1 MQTVDHAAV
10 SPAASSVV
18 SLCAVRANAA
28 ANAGLSGAGGHDA
41 DINRMTEEQRFYSG
55 LLWMVE
61 NFEINEAWVGPAF
74 KERFG
79 HYPDSLPSVSMLPPS
94 EIIGEALAARLRWF
108 IANNPGSAGARQCER
123 WLAWLQEQSSDEID
137 RRSALEWSQFPQ
149 RMDDLRAR
157 AAAERQRRE
166 DEKAE
171 RRAAKKAL
179 NKAFAPS
186 VRQPKPQASIVNLAE
201 VRSQK
206 NCCRSQ

>member
-1 MQTVDHAAV
+1 MMQTVDHAAG

-28 ANAGLSGAGGHDA
+28 ANAGLPAASGYDA
-41 DINRMTEEQRFYSG
+41 DIKRMTVEQRFYSG
-55 LLWMVE
+55 LIWMVE
-61 NFEINEAWVGPAF
+61 NFEINAAWVGPAF
-74 KERFG
+74 KEQFG
-79 HYPDSLPSVSMLPPS
+79 HYPDSLPCVSILPPS

-108 IANNPGSAGARQCER
+108 IANNPGSGGARQCER
-123 WLAWLQEQSSDEID
+123 WLAWLQEQSSNEID

-149 RMDDLRAR
+149 RMDDLRAQV
-157 AAAERQRRE
+157 AAERLRRE

-186 VRQPKPQASIVNLAE
+186 APKPKPQASITNLAE
-201 VRSQK
+201 ARAK
-206 NCCRSQ
+206 RMA